1 MHLPLD
7 PKAGPLFRQIE
18 RQIREQIEEGCYPP
32 GSRLPSTRQLAE
44 ELGVSRI
51 TVKNAYAELESDGLI
66 GPREGSGTYVLP
78 PCCCCS
84 PPASERNEAE
94 GPGWPLWQI
103 EALARNPEPP
113 SRPAPSTGAHP
124 DPIDFSGAGDPRL
137 FPSQEFMH
145 ILTTIVRHEGVGVL
159 AYGNL
164 HSPCPSLCHTIAL
177 MLANNGILCE
187 DEDVLLTT
195 GSQQALALVCQALL
209 ERGDAVLV
217 EEPSYDFALELFRT
231 LGLKLIGVPVDA
243 EGMCVDALE
252 PLLQRHRPKLLYT
265 MPNFQNPTG
274 SCLGAERRRK
284 LLALADRY
292 NLPILEDD
300 YAGDLRYEGRA
311 LPAIKRL
318 DPGGRVIYVGS
329 FSKMLMPGLRVGFIV
344 AQGPI
349 RDILARHKRVTDL
362 TTSPLILRALDR
374 FMNIGRYQAHLRR
387 AGRAYRARLEALLDA
402 IRRELPGATIA
413 APQGGLF
420 AWLRLPEGIDA
431 EALLEAGRKTG
442 VSFAPGNRFFL
453 SPDRGR
459 NFIRL
464 NFATRTP
471 DEIRL
476 GIARLA
482 EALANTPESL

>member
-7 PKAGPLFRQIE
+7 SKAGPLFRQIE

-78 PCCCCS
+78 PCCQ
-84 PPASERNEAE
+84 PAPQQNEAE
-94 GPGWPLWQI
+94 GSCWPLWQI
-103 EALARNPEPP
+103 EAQERYPEPAV
-113 SRPAPSTGAHP
+113 APSGPAEAHP
-124 DPIDFSGAGDPRL
+124 DPIDFTGAGDPRL
-137 FPSQEFMH
+137 FPAQEFMH
-145 ILTTIVRHEGVGVL
+145 VMASVIRHEGVGAL

-164 HSPCPSLCHTIAL
+164 HAQCPSLCHTIAL
-177 MLANNGILCE
+177 MLANYGILCN

-217 EEPSYDFALELFRT
+217 EEPSYDFAMDLFRT

-243 EGMCVDALE
+243 EGMCVDELE
-252 PLLQRHRPKLLYT
+252 PLLQKHRPKLIYT

-284 LLALADRY
+284 LLALADCY
-292 NLPILEDD
+292 NIPIVEDD
-300 YAGDLRYEGRA
+300 YAGDLRYEGRT

-318 DPGGRVIYVGS
+318 DPDGRVIYVGS
-329 FSKMLMPGLRVGFIV
+329 VSKMLMPGLRVGFLV

-349 RDILARHKRVTDL
+349 RAILAHHKRVTDL

-387 AGRAYRARLEALLDA
+387 AGRAYRTRLEALLEA
-402 IRRELPGATIA
+402 IRRELPGTTIE

-442 VSFAPGNRFFL
+442 VRFAPGNRFFL

-482 EALANTPESL
+482 AALASTPESL